1 MFQEGCNRD
10 TKFFIITNRYK
21 KKITQEFSSNSNCD
35 GKQVIELSGSI
46 TYINQFVMFIS
57 GLQITD
63 SRLPV
68 MMTGQT
74 PILAGQIMNTNNFF
88 WPKEYPIM
96 LAIDRYY
103 YIDVHIF
110 DSKLVKMHSHVVEF
124 LSAVFARFNVTFYL
138 EYHCTAV
145 SEVSRG
151 KK

>member
-1 MFQEGCNRD
+1 MFL
-10 TKFFIITNRYK
+10 F
-21 KKITQEFSSNSNCD
+21 
-35 GKQVIELSGSI
+35 L
-46 TYINQFVMFIS
+46 
-57 GLQITD
+57 
-63 SRLPV
+63 
-68 MMTGQT
+68 
-74 PILAGQIMNTNNFF
+74 
-88 WPKEYPIM
+88 PKEYPVM